1 MAFTKA
7 SGFLLSL
14 IQAVGI
20 FLGIR
25 CMAPWWKTVSLWRL
39 FFARFQDSQP
49 QRRAL
54 RGPAKVFK
62 SVYKVYVFF
71 VGQEEVF
78 GEDVVVKDLFCLL
91 EAGGKKHGFRF

>member
-1 MAFTKA
+1 MLFSDLVPFYSKD
-7 SGFLLSL
+7 SL
-14 IQAVGI
+14 YGSVVEDCEVVEVV
-20 FLGIR
+20 F
-25 CMAPWWKTVSLWRL
+25 V
-39 FFARFQDSQP
+39 RFQYSQP

-62 SVYKVYVFF
+62 FVYKVYVFI

-78 GEDVVVKDLFCLL
+78 GEDVVVEDLFCLL